1 MPLYAAVSIPYHLV
15 QKRPGRIFSQISGLV
30 WAWLSFP
37 KRLIARSKVRSFGQ
51 VSGMRSLFA
60 SRAQIRQKR
69 NKSFEYPPEERLE
82 RKGFFASGTFYI
94 SLLLPLLSLGQF
106 PTGALVTSAPPLGR
120 SFESIWANTAVTSVS
135 YLDGFALESNPFNW
149 FLSFLG
155 LVGPS
160 PSLSATWFVFLSV
173 TLAFLASWLLFG
185 LFTQSALLRNIFA
198 LGYAL
203 TPGVLDLQVRAGL
216 PELVVVVFA
225 PLVAYLLVQSARAFN
240 LARSWRWSALAGLAG
255 SAVAVSSPAVFGI
268 LVLLAVLISITRP
281 ARSLIILAGSLPGA
295 VLLYPW
301 ALATIPRFDLL
312 LTTSAFRLTELDLS
326 IWPVVLLTAAVLLA
340 SIAKAQLPALTTAV
354 LAATLIAIESFSGVA
369 LAETSALFGLG
380 TLLLLLLATSQ
391 LRVKALRFLA
401 VVVTLALMATSG
413 YFYGLIPKRAL
424 QATDLAAP
432 ALVVAQADVDA
443 QTRTLLIEFE
453 DGLSA
458 DLVWGDGRS
467 LDEVSVLYEALR
479 PDSKLSEPIA
489 KLTAQLAAGNSVDV
503 QRLLKEVGV
512 DFVLISG
519 KTSEALATAAGVS
532 AMPYFQLSGESELG
546 LLFRV
551 NFETTISLPQA
562 ETHRE
567 LGLAALAVFLLLA
580 LPTPAT
586 IRGYRR
592 RRA

>member
-1 MPLYAAVSIPYHLV
+1 
-15 QKRPGRIFSQISGLV
+15 
-30 WAWLSFP
+30 
-37 KRLIARSKVRSFGQ
+37 
-51 VSGMRSLFA
+51 
-60 SRAQIRQKR
+60 
-69 NKSFEYPPEERLE
+69 
-82 RKGFFASGTFYI
+82 
-94 SLLLPLLSLGQF
+94 
-106 PTGALVTSAPPLGR
+106 
-120 SFESIWANTAVTSVS
+120 
-135 YLDGFALESNPFNW
+135 
-149 FLSFLG
+149 
-155 LVGPS
+155 
-160 PSLSATWFVFLSV
+160 
-173 TLAFLASWLLFG
+173 
-185 LFTQSALLRNIFA
+185 
-198 LGYAL
+198 
-203 TPGVLDLQVRAGL
+203 
-216 PELVVVVFA
+216 
-225 PLVAYLLVQSARAFN
+225 
-240 LARSWRWSALAGLAG
+240 
-255 SAVAVSSPAVFGI
+255 
-268 LVLLAVLISITRP
+268 
-281 ARSLIILAGSLPGA
+281 LIILAGALPGA

-312 LTTSAFRLTELDLS
+312 LTTSAFRLTEQDLS

-340 SIAKAQLPALTTAV
+340 SIAKAQLPALTTAA
-354 LAATLIAIESFSGVA
+354 LGTTLIAIESFSGVA
-369 LAETSALFGLG
+369 LAETGALFGLG
-380 TLLLLLLATSQ
+380 TLLLLLLAMSQ
-391 LRVKALRFLA
+391 LRAKALRFLA
-401 VVVTLALMATSG
+401 VVVTLALIATSG
-413 YFYGLIPKRAL
+413 YFFGLIPKRAL
-424 QATDLAAP
+424 QSTDLAAP

-503 QRLLKEVGV
+503 ERLLKEVGV

-551 NFETTISLPQA
+551 NFETTISLPEA

-567 LGLAALAVFLLLA
+567 PGLAALAVFLLLA